1 MLTSKF
7 WRDALERSIATFAE
21 AFGAYA
27 LAAGTTDVIHL
38 DWVGAASTAG
48 FATLLALLK
57 ALAASKVGPDENASL
72 DPAQRTILGK
82 A

>member
-1 MLTSKF
+1 MSGLPDPNTK
-7 WRDALERSIATFAE
+7 EI
-21 AFGAYA
+21 
-27 LAAGTTDVIHL
+27 
-38 DWVGAASTAG
+38 STAG

>member
-1 MLTSKF
+1 MLTRKF
-7 WRDALERSIATFAE
+7 YRDLLERSVATFAE

-48 FATLLALLK
+48 FATLLAVAK
-57 ALAASKVGPDENASL
+57 AFAASGLVGSKSSASL
-72 DPAQRTILGK
+72 DPEV
-82 A
+82 

>member
-1 MLTSKF
+1 MLTRKF
-7 WRDALERSIATFAE
+7 WRDAAERSVATFAE
-21 AFGAYA
+21 SFGAYV

-57 ALAASKVGPDENASL
+57 ALAASKVG
-72 DPAQRTILGK
+72 DPESAAVEPKILGK